1 MEKSNVT
8 GKMIDYIRDNQIA
21 VEQIERD
28 LHISASKLR
37 GDTKERFMATEFL
50 ELCCYLNVAPEDFK

>member
-1 MEKSNVT
+1 MDKVNVT
-8 GKMIDYIRDNQIA
+8 GKMIDYIKNNQIA

-37 GDTKERFMATEFL
+37 GDTKEKLMAAEFL
-50 ELCCYLNVAPEDFK
+50 ELCRYLNVLPEDFK

>member
-1 MEKSNVT
+1 MDKSNVT

-28 LHISASKLR
+28 IHIPANKLR
-37 GDTKERFMATEFL
+37 EGTKERLMAAEFL
-50 ELCCYLNVAPEDFK
+50 ELCRYLNVPPEDFK